1 MKKIKNKKIFL
12 FKIISLVILNILML
26 TMSLPLISLSET
38 GVIIAIEND
47 AKQIKKG
54 DTVNVNIIVKNDSI
68 KGFSGFLDYDTSI
81 FSDVTKNDFELSE
94 NLENGKYG
102 SWSLKYNTSTKKV
115 MITEDYGDAYNIPDG
130 IIATLQLRAIAD
142 ADSSTVTFS
151 TVEVDGTTDI
161 SGDDGYHEIEKIE
174 TIIPKPVSSHT
185 VTYDYTTN
193 GGTSVSKTSDL
204 KEENDAIDL
213 TATATKEGW
222 NFVGWN
228 TDKNAKTGLDSLD
241 MEKDDVT
248 LYAIFSKELT
258 VSCYYYDI
266 SATQKIER
274 VTGIIYNNETSVDVN
289 LPSITEEYVD
299 EKGKIWTCNGW
310 TKSTSNGE
318 TTGITGGTPVTID
331 SDVNYYM
338 LYKRNININYHVNGG
353 DSNAPRTQKGEI
365 RLNASDIRN
374 IKGADITI
382 SNEIPIREGYVFANK
397 WNTTTSSSGT
407 SYVSDAVYNFTDDIT
422 LYAEWTAGTNTA
434 YKVEHYKQQENG
446 TYLSTPD
453 ETENLAGI
461 TGAEVTAVAKTY
473 DGYIEDTTNDNRVIS
488 GIIAEDGSLVLKI
501 YYKKLYTITLDANG
515 GELTSTNTIQKAYGE
530 TYGELPTPT
539 KLGYKFLGWYDSQV
553 GGNKIE
559 NNAKIT
565 SSHTLYAQWK
575 DNTHTV
581 EFIGKDSNGQDTVLA
596 TAIIEHGSD
605 ITASILSEQGINIS
619 DLQKDVNTQEY
630 YYKYIGMETAK
641 FNNIT
646 EDRQIK
652 ILYENTKNSYTITFY
667 DEDKTTILGTATAE
681 YGANADGSH
690 IIPKKSEDQ
699 THTYVFSGWVDNEGN
714 IDDLGNVIENRNV
727 YATYTPTYKVY
738 KVEFVNDDGSFISDK
753 KDYHYGDNI
762 VIPNNPT
769 KAPTKQ
775 YTYIFEGWMDSENNL
790 IDLSKIQVTENA
802 IYTAKYR
809 QELNKYTIT
818 FYLDS
823 NKTQKI
829 GESTVDYGT
838 NATYTGE
845 IPIKAEENGYKFTF
859 DKWINKENNEDDLSN
874 VTENRDV
881 IASFIKTPIVYN
893 IEYIDTMGADNSNPL
908 TYTIEDENITL
919 NKLPDIKGMKFIGW
933 FTDTTYTTQ
942 INSIIT
948 KDLGNIKVYAKWD
961 IEDLYLKSQKY
972 KIGENNVDEYEEND
986 IYLYRVNP
994 NTTLTDFISN
1004 CDTNGTI
1011 TVYKKTGEKL
1021 GDNEIIGTGMTL
1033 KDELNGKVIIL
1044 TLSVKGD
1051 IDGNGK
1057 VTATDLAAINQQILK
1072 EISLEGAQ
1080 FKAADISDD
1089 KQVTATDL
1097 AAINQVI
1104 LKELDLSTIK

>member
-1 MKKIKNKKIFL
+1 
-12 FKIISLVILNILML
+12 ML
-26 TMSLPLISLSET
+26 
-38 GVIIAIEND
+38 AY
-47 AKQIKKG
+47 
-54 DTVNVNIIVKNDSI
+54 I
-68 KGFSGFLDYDTSI
+68 KG
-81 FSDVTKNDFELSE
+81 K
-94 NLENGKYG
+94 LEMKM
-102 SWSLKYNTSTKKV
+102 T
-115 MITEDYGDAYNIPDG
+115 
-130 IIATLQLRAIAD
+130 
-142 ADSSTVTFS
+142 
-151 TVEVDGTTDI
+151 
-161 SGDDGYHEIEKIE
+161 
-174 TIIPKPVSSHT
+174 
-185 VTYDYTTN
+185 
-193 GGTSVSKTSDL
+193 
-204 KEENDAIDL
+204 
-213 TATATKEGW
+213 
-222 NFVGWN
+222 
-228 TDKNAKTGLDSLD
+228 
-241 MEKDDVT
+241 
-248 LYAIFSKELT
+248 
-258 VSCYYYDI
+258 
-266 SATQKIER
+266 
-274 VTGIIYNNETSVDVN
+274 
-289 LPSITEEYVD
+289 
-299 EKGKIWTCNGW
+299 
-310 TKSTSNGE
+310 
-318 TTGITGGTPVTID
+318 
-331 SDVNYYM
+331 
-338 LYKRNININYHVNGG
+338 
-353 DSNAPRTQKGEI
+353 
-365 RLNASDIRN
+365 
-374 IKGADITI
+374 
-382 SNEIPIREGYVFANK
+382 GYV
-397 WNTTTSSSGT
+397 
-407 SYVSDAVYNFTDDIT
+407 
-422 LYAEWTAGTNTA
+422 
-434 YKVEHYKQQENG
+434 
-446 TYLSTPD
+446 
-453 ETENLAGI
+453 
-461 TGAEVTAVAKTY
+461 
-473 DGYIEDTTNDNRVIS
+473 VI
-488 GIIAEDGSLVLKI
+488 DV
-501 YYKKLYTITLDANG
+501 G
-515 GELTSTNTIQKAYGE
+515 G
-530 TYGELPTPT
+530 
-539 KLGYKFLGWYDSQV
+539 LGYKVFMSDVGIEKLGDIGETVKVHTYYKVREDDISIFGFNTLEELKMFELLISVSGV
-553 GGNKIE
+553 GAKTALAMLATCEPTEFALAVISEDVKKLTSIPGIGAKSAQRIILELKDKISKEQQIEAVKHEIKNNEKTTNKIQEAIE

-605 ITASILSEQGINIS
+605 MTASILREQGINIS

-699 THTYVFSGWVDNEGN
+699 TYTYVFSGWVDNEGN

-845 IPIKAEENGYKFTF
+845 IPTKAEENGYKFTF

-948 KDLGNIKVYAKWD
+948 KNLENIKVYAKWD

-1021 GDNEIIGTGMTL
+1021 GNNEIIGTGMTL

-1072 EISLEGAQ
+1072 EINLEGAQ